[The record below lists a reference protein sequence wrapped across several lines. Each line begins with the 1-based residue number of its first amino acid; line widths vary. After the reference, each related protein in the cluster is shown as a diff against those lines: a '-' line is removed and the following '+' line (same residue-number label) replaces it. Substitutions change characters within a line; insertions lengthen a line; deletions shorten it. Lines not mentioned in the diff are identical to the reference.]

1 MAVAGRLNLKR
12 SFFFDN
18 AKVVTIFEP
27 TNRYDVSIDREK
39 LYTSGKCLFYSC
51 FRLSSVLYVLSHFRA
66 RKHILF
72 GANHRQSTVS
82 VEC

>member
-12 SFFFDN
+12 SFFLDN

-66 RKHILF
+66 RKHVLL
-72 GANHRQSTVS
+72 GTNHRQSTVS
-82 VEC
+82 IEC